1 MNRIRLALH
10 VLFQRPNPTG
20 PMRFSTRRA
29 PDGVFL
35 NLEDYFEH
43 VITTLADDADAYALF
58 QEIVD
63 DRAVSRG
70 HDGWEPEQLLM
81 ERLAVAV
88 GYEIPVRGE
97 ALRRLGERLL
107 KAAPKP
113 EATVVPL
120 PGQRQAGAA

>member
-1 MNRIRLALH
+1 MNRIRLIALR
-10 VLFQRPNPTG
+10 LFRRPNPTD

-58 QEIVD
+58 QEVVD
-63 DRAVSRG
+63 DRAEARG

-81 ERLAVAV
+81 ERLALAV
-88 GYEIPVRGE
+88 GYEVPVRGE
-97 ALRRLGERLL
+97 ALRKLGERLL

-113 EATVVPL
+113 SATVVPL